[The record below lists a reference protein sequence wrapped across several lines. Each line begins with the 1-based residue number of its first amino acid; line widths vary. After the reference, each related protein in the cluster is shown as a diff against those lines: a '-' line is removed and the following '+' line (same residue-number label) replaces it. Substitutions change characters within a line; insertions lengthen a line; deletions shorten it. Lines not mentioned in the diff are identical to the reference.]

1 MADNKKNEN
10 EASPYVDEDATA
22 AKASRFAWA
31 KTRSVKIGAGVAAG
45 ALLLGATFAVG
56 ATLGKNIGPGPEGQF
71 GNHAPFDQDGDHQP
85 PQGGLPGGHGPDG
98 HHDQDGEHDDDG
110 DGGFQLPADPNA
122 STTPSNGAT
131 GGAVNP

>member
-56 ATLGKNIGPGPEGQF
+56 ATLGKNIGPSSPW
-71 GNHAPFDQDGDHQP
+71 
-85 PQGGLPGGHGPDG
+85 
-98 HHDQDGEHDDDG
+98 
-110 DGGFQLPADPNA
+110 
-122 STTPSNGAT
+122 STTRCVSSAAT
-131 GGAVNP
+131 GR